1 MKYGFAQMRIVTFCN
16 KEDNEK
22 YHNKQKVISYEISP
36 QIYTRTCLIDNKNKI
51 AYNIYTPEESFPV
64 LDTNEEGFILPN
76 NKIEMGKRYAI
87 KEEEKSKKELISRQP
102 GISLPLYLPTYL
114 DKRYSGIR

>member
-22 YHNKQKVISYEISP
+22 YHNKQKVMSYEISP
-36 QIYTRTCLIDNKNKI
+36 QIYTRTCLIDNKKKI

-64 LDTNEEGFILPN
+64 LDTNEEGVILPN

-87 KEEEKSKKELISRQP
+87 KEEEKSKTVE
-102 GISLPLYLPTYL
+102 YLFRKHL
-114 DKRYSGIR
+114 LKKVLKRNK

>member
-1 MKYGFAQMRIVTFCN
+1 MKYGFAQMNIVTFCN
-16 KEDNEK
+16 ENEI
-22 YHNKQKVISYEISP
+22 NP

-51 AYNIYTPEESFPV
+51 AYNIYTLEEEFPV

-87 KEEEKSKKELISRQP
+87 KEKEKSK
-102 GISLPLYLPTYL
+102 
-114 DKRYSGIR
+114 D

>member
-36 QIYTRTCLIDNKNKI
+36 QIYTRTCLIDNKKKI

-76 NKIEMGKRYAI
+76 NKIEIGKRYAI
-87 KEEEKSKKELISRQP
+87 KEEEKEKDIEYLYRKHLLKKVL
-102 GISLPLYLPTYL
+102 
-114 DKRYSGIR
+114 KRKK

>member
-1 MKYGFAQMRIVTFCN
+1 MDSHKCVLLLFCN

-76 NKIEMGKRYAI
+76 NKIERENVMQ
-87 KEEEKSKKELISRQP
+87 SKKKKKVKKWNIFFVN
-102 GISLPLYLPTYL
+102 TY
-114 DKRYSGIR
+114 